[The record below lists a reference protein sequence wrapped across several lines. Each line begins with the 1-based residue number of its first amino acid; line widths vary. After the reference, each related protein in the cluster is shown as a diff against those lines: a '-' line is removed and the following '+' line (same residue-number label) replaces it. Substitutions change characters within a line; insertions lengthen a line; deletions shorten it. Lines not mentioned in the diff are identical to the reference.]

1 MGLTDVIFPVRLGE
15 NERSRRMPGPKA
27 VEITLSAEE
36 QAALEQLVRRH
47 SLPQQI
53 ALRARIILAA
63 AQGRTNNAI

>member
-1 MGLTDVIFPVRLGE
+1 
-15 NERSRRMPGPKA
+15 MPGPKA